1 MLGTHDMDA
10 LEIAGQ
16 LSAIATFIIAGGGYI
31 YYRWDFYS
39 KRTKLETYL
48 KNARAKAS
56 DDRRGKQG
64 QHSYFHL
71 MKEVGLTETE
81 ILQAS
86 FKSKHIKRSSIVDE
100 QTNRAVGLLFGY
112 RE

>member
-1 MLGTHDMDA
+1 MPGTHDMDA

-31 YYRWDFYS
+31 YYRWDFFS
-39 KRTKLETYL
+39 KRSKLEAYL

-64 QHSYFHL
+64 QHTYFHL

-86 FKSKHIKRSSIVDE
+86 FKSKHIERSSIIDKE
-100 QTNRAVGLLFGY
+100 TNRAVGLVFGY

>member
-1 MLGTHDMDA
+1 MLEVNDMEA
-10 LEIAGQ
+10 LEVAGQ
-16 LSAIATFIIAGGGYI
+16 LSAIATFVIASGGYM

-39 KRTKLETYL
+39 KRSKLEAYL
-48 KNARAKAS
+48 KNARATAS

-64 QHSYFHL
+64 QHTYFHL

-86 FKSKHIKRSSIVDE
+86 FKSKHIERSSIVDK
-100 QTNRAVGLLFGY
+100 QTNRAVGLLFSY